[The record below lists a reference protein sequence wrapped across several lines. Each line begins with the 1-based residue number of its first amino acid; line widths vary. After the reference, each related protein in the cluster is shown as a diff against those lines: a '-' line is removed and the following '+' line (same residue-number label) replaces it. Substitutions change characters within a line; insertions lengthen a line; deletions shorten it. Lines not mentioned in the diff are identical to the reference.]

1 MGSLRQRTMTR
12 PPLTLLITLLS
23 ALSAGIVQ
31 ALVED
36 EQPLSASISG
46 DGIRS
51 VMDGTTVA
59 IRQGFSPKHCARGE
73 APPAE
78 LLSLADWPLDERGT
92 CVKREFAMPAP
103 SEDPGIQPVL
113 TIVEV
118 LEATI
123 QPVSRR
129 ADVVEATIRP
139 VSRNAE
145 VVEATIRPVSR
156 SAEVVE
162 ATMRPDSGNAMRLK
176 AGGETAIETLSGHTA
191 RKAEPYGDTPG
202 IIPTNV
208 HSHALGH
215 DYDNRGT
222 AAETLAGPALP
233 ALMEQQHV
241 RPSAHSSSPSR
252 TAPPRGPLRPLRLAE
267 APTIADS
274 ELDTLRG
281 GFETP
286 SGLRVSFGIER
297 AVFVN
302 GVLASVTTV
311 NVADLGQLSG
321 RGLPEGSTVA
331 VIQNGPN
338 NTFVGNALNA
348 GALATV
354 IQNSLDNQNIRAVT
368 TINATVNSMEM
379 LRSGQMTHSLRDAM
393 VHSLMR

>member
-1 MGSLRQRTMTR
+1 MTR

-23 ALSAGIVQ
+23 TLSAGIVQ

-36 EQPLSASISG
+36 EQPLSAAISG

-51 VMDGTTVA
+51 VMDGISVA
-59 IRQGFSPKHCARGE
+59 IRQGFSPKHCAPGE

-78 LLSLADWPLDERGT
+78 LLTLSDWPLDERGT
-92 CVKREFAMPAP
+92 CVKRELAFGAPA
-103 SEDPGIQPVL
+103 ENAGVQPVL
-113 TIVEV
+113 AVVEV

-123 QPVSRR
+123 RPVSRS

-139 VSRNAE
+139 VSRSAA

-156 SAEVVE
+156 SADVAA
-162 ATMRPDSGNAMRLK
+162 ATIRPASGNASN
-176 AGGETAIETLSGHTA
+176 ASNANASVNTAAEAAMDLSPRQTPHTVDA
-191 RKAEPYGDTPG
+191 YGDTPG
-202 IIPTNV
+202 IIPETMQTRTPP
-208 HSHALGH
+208 H
-215 DYDNRGT
+215 DDAGDKTRSLNTTLSRSAQPVAT
-222 AAETLAGPALP
+222 ARLDDQRVA
-233 ALMEQQHV
+233 
-241 RPSAHSSSPSR
+241 SR
-252 TAPPRGPLRPLRLAE
+252 AAPLRGPLRRLRLTE
-267 APTIADS
+267 APAIADS
-274 ELDTLRG
+274 DLDTLRG

-286 SGLRVSFGIER
+286 AGLRVSFGIER

-348 GALATV
+348 GSLATV

-368 TINATVNSMEM
+368 TISATVNSMEM
-379 LRSGQMTHSLRDAM
+379 LRTGQMANSLRDAM

>member
-1 MGSLRQRTMTR
+1 MTR

-51 VMDGTTVA
+51 VMDDTTVA
-59 IRQGFSPKHCARGE
+59 IRQGFSPRHCARGE

-129 ADVVEATIRP
+129 A
-139 VSRNAE
+139 E

-162 ATMRPDSGNAMRLK
+162 ATIRPVSGNAMRLK
-176 AGGETAIETLSGHTA
+176 AGGDTAIDETPQPTGRTA
-191 RKAEPYGDTPG
+191 DPYGDTPG
-202 IIPTNV
+202 IIPAKEP
-208 HSHALGH
+208 SHAQNH
-215 DYDNRGT
+215 DNDDRGT
-222 AAETLAGPALP
+222 AAATLAGPILP
-233 ALMEQQHV
+233 TATAQPHDRQTA
-241 RPSAHSSSPSR
+241 RSDSPSR

-297 AVFVN
+297 AVYIN
-302 GVLASVTTV
+302 GVLSSVTTV
-311 NVADLGQLSG
+311 NLADLGQLSG

-379 LRSGQMTHSLRDAM
+379 LRTGQMAHSMRDAM